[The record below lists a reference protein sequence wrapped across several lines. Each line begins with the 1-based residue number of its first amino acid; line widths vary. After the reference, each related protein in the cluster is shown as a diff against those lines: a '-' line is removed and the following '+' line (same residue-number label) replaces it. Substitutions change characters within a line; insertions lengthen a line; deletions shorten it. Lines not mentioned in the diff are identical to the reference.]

1 MVATNNAF
9 ISYRRES
16 GYAWAKLV
24 WEALDERGVDV
35 FLDLESLR
43 GAGTFDL
50 KILNQIAG
58 RPYFVLVLT
67 KGSLERCVNEGDWL
81 CREID
86 HAVDTERVIVP
97 MIVAPFHFDEADE
110 FLPTEAAGALRGSNG
125 IQVVPDYFD
134 AAIERLIDDRLVPT
148 EVAVDDLTDDDHAF
162 AGEAVARAKELD
174 DSSAELRRAILGDA
188 TRDDGRDDA
197 GRVDHGAESSLTGL
211 VAAAGASEAEAPP
224 DDVAPVPGDA
234 APAGAHVSNDYV
246 APPPVPPP
254 DDVEPP
260 PAPAPAAPPQVR
272 APADP
277 APPPTPAPA
286 PSADAPAPPV
296 VSPPAQRRSGDRRVV
311 IGAVLVLLLAL
322 VGVGLVLV
330 LSSGDDGPTDQLRSR
345 SRLDSGEQIETPDL
359 RHVLEMTENGEL
371 IAHTEGEVWWRP
383 GGRIVAGSVAEMQ
396 SDGNFVVYPSK
407 DDHDASDAL
416 WHASTHGNPGAFL
429 RIGDDDGRGVIE
441 IVRPDGGV
449 IWRQSQDP
457 SITLEPEQT
466 PMTDTG

>member
-43 GAGTFDL
+43 GAGTFDV

-86 HAVDTERVIVP
+86 HAVETERVIVP
-97 MIVAPFHFDEADE
+97 MIVAPFSFDEAGE
-110 FLPTEAAGALRGSNG
+110 FLPAEAAGALRGSNG

-174 DSSAELRRAILGDA
+174 DSSADLRRAILGDA
-188 TRDDGRDDA
+188 TRDDGRVDVGSASIPDELFTPAAVSEPAAPPDDGDVA
-197 GRVDHGAESSLTGL
+197 SPTIAPDPALTPEAPAL
-211 VAAAGASEAEAPP
+211 TPEAPAAPAPDPSPRAVPAPAATTAEAPP
-224 DDVAPVPGDA
+224 
-234 APAGAHVSNDYV
+234 S
-246 APPPVPPP
+246 
-254 DDVEPP
+254 
-260 PAPAPAAPPQVR
+260 PAA
-272 APADP
+272 
-277 APPPTPAPA
+277 
-286 PSADAPAPPV
+286 
-296 VSPPAQRRSGDRRVV
+296 SPPSPRRLGDRRVV
-311 IGAVLVLLLAL
+311 IGVAIALLLAL
-322 VGVGLVLV
+322 VVAGLVLV
-330 LSSGDDGPTDQLRSR
+330 LSSGDDGPTDQLRSG
-345 SRLDSGEQIETPDL
+345 SRLDSGEQIETSDQ

-383 GGRIVAGSVAEMQ
+383 GGRTVPGSVAEMQ

-407 DDHDASDAL
+407 DDQDGSTAL

-449 IWRQSQDP
+449 IWRHSENP

>member
-86 HAVDTERVIVP
+86 HAVETERVIVP
-97 MIVAPFHFDEADE
+97 MIVAPFSFDEADE
-110 FLPTEAAGALRGSNG
+110 FLPAEAAGTLRGSNG
-125 IQVVPDYFD
+125 IRVVPDYFD

-174 DSSAELRRAILGDA
+174 DSSADLRRAILGDA
-188 TRDDGRDDA
+188 TRDDGRVDLGLASIPDELFTPAAVSEPAAPPDD
-197 GRVDHGAESSLTGL
+197 DHGGD
-211 VAAAGASEAEAPP
+211 VASPTIAPDPAPPAVPAPAATTAEAPP
-224 DDVAPVPGDA
+224 
-234 APAGAHVSNDYV
+234 S
-246 APPPVPPP
+246 
-254 DDVEPP
+254 
-260 PAPAPAAPPQVR
+260 PAA
-272 APADP
+272 
-277 APPPTPAPA
+277 
-286 PSADAPAPPV
+286 
-296 VSPPAQRRSGDRRVV
+296 SPPSPRRLGDRRVV
-311 IGAVLVLLLAL
+311 IGAALVLLLAL
-322 VGVGLVLV
+322 VGAGLLLV
-330 LSSGDDGPTDQLRSR
+330 LSSGDDGPTDQLRSG
-345 SRLDSGEQIETPDL
+345 SRLDSGERIETSDQ
-359 RHVLEMTENGEL
+359 RHVLEMTQSGQL
-371 IAHTEGEVWWRP
+371 IAHTGGTVWWRP
-383 GGRIVAGSVAEMQ
+383 GGRTVPGSVAEMQ
-396 SDGNFVVYPSK
+396 SDGNFVVYPST
-407 DDHDASDAL
+407 DDQDGSTAL

-429 RIGDDDGRGVIE
+429 RIGDLDGRGVIE
-441 IVRPDGGV
+441 IVRPDDEV
-449 IWRQSQDP
+449 IWRQSEDP
-457 SITLEPEQT
+457 SITFAPDST